1 MVTKGL
7 DFDRVGLV
15 GIMSADNLLSFPD
28 FRANER
34 AFQLIEQVAGR
45 TGRRTSK
52 GKVVIQ
58 AMKPRHSIIQLA
70 LNHDFTGM
78 QSKELSV
85 RREYQ
90 YPPFVRLITI
100 TLKHR
105 DQKLLQRAA
114 GEFARS
120 LHSKIGDRFLGPEFA
135 PIARLKNLYQM
146 QIIVK
151 VDKGSIGAKVRKR
164 IKKSHQEVLLTPDFN
179 RVKVVFDVDPNS

>member
-15 GIMSADNLLSFPD
+15 GIMSADNLLSYPD

-34 AFQLIEQVAGR
+34 AFQVMEQVSGR

-58 AMKPRHSIIQLA
+58 AMKPKHSIIQMA
-70 LNHDFTGM
+70 MNHDFNGM
-78 QSKELSV
+78 MEKELAV
-85 RREYQ
+85 RREFG
-90 YPPFVRLITI
+90 YPPFLRLITI

-105 DQKLLQRAA
+105 DQNLLQRASKD
-114 GEFARS
+114 FARS

-151 VDKGSIGAKVRKR
+151 VDKGTVGTKVRER
-164 IKKSHQEVLLTPDFN
+164 IMKCYQQTLLSPDYN
-179 RVKVVFDVDPNS
+179 RVRVQFDVDPNS

>member
-15 GIMSADNLLSFPD
+15 GIMSADNLLSYPD

-34 AFQLIEQVAGR
+34 AFQVIEQVAGR
-45 TGRRTSK
+45 TGRRSSR

-58 AMKPRHSIIQLA
+58 SLKPRHAIIQLA
-70 LNHDFTGM
+70 LNHDYQGM
-78 QSKELSV
+78 VQKELAV
-85 RREYQ
+85 RQEFA

-100 TLKHR
+100 TLKHK
-105 DQKLLQRAA
+105 DQKLLMRGAEA
-114 GEFARS
+114 FAKS
-120 LHSKIGDRFLGPEFA
+120 LHSKIGERFLGPEFA

-151 VDKGSIGAKVRKR
+151 VDKGSLGSKIRDR
-164 IKKSHQEVLLTPDFN
+164 IKKAHQETLLTPEFN
-179 RVKVVFDVDPNS
+179 RIRVLFDVDPNA